1 MHCLCMLWSPYI
13 VTSSSR
19 IHFSSFCCCSFIL
32 LFLFFPVDLFQLCV
46 SWHLPSIIFCIAL
59 FIIFSYIQL
68 VSSWKQRQ
76 GIFCIVIS
84 FVKDRKAWGEEC
96 GFWRRQA
103 SLVYIL
109 AFHCT
114 SSLNLGKFFPF
125 SLSPFLHCTMRQ
137 AVILTSKSGCEDG
150 SKHLQPHLEHNGYLV
165 TVTYPDSHKA
175 CRGPLHTDDV
185 PPSQLTDWYRMSS
198 CWLLWLQGTAFLF

>member
-125 SLSPFLHCTMRQ
+125 SLSPFLHLYNEASCDPYLQERLWRWLK
-137 AVILTSKSGCEDG
+137 ALTATSG
-150 SKHLQPHLEHNGYLV
+150 
-165 TVTYPDSHKA
+165 T
-175 CRGPLHTDDV
+175 
-185 PPSQLTDWYRMSS
+185 
-198 CWLLWLQGTAFLF
+198 